1 MTHGIWNLEFEDPLC
16 PADISPN
23 ASTALSNQGE
33 NPSNIFLDKSGFWN
47 LGLEE
52 LEFEITEPE
61 TWNFS
66 LWFSDPK

>member
-16 PADISPN
+16 PADISPK
-23 ASTALSNQGE
+23 GE

-47 LGLEE
+47 LELGE